1 MSDELDDFLRQA
13 AMRRQ
18 QRQQEKAKKEN
29 TIPAPKP
36 TPSPMRP
43 APSKPAA
50 SPALPNS
57 AARPPAPFQRPS
69 VPVAEVVELRPTLSD
84 FESTI
89 ANRHVESDL
98 SQADERMAEHVKEAL
113 GAELSSPRP
122 QWTDSRKNKQS
133 SGSDSSEKFSATAPE
148 GAVQSQAKV
157 SSKDIKSQ
165 LRDPQTLRMAIIA
178 HEILRRPYQ

>member
-18 QRQQEKAKKEN
+18 QRQQEKARKEN
-29 TIPAPKP
+29 AIPAPKP

-43 APSKPAA
+43 APSRPAHA
-50 SPALPNS
+50 PALPNS
-57 AARPPAPFQRPS
+57 AARPPAPMPRPN

-89 ANRHVESDL
+89 TNRHVESDL
-98 SQADERMAEHVKEAL
+98 SLADERMAEHVKAAL
-113 GAELSSPRP
+113 GSDLASPRP
-122 QWTDSRKNKQS
+122 QWSDSRKNKPS
-133 SGSDSSEKFSATAPE
+133 SGKDSGEKFSATAPE
-148 GAVQSQAKV
+148 GAIQSQAKV
-157 SSKDIKSQ
+157 SSQDIKSQ
-165 LRDPQTLRMAIIA
+165 LRDPQTMRMAIIA

>member
-36 TPSPMRP
+36 TPSPLRP
-43 APSKPAA
+43 APTKA
-50 SPALPNS
+50 ALPNS
-57 AARPPAPFQRPS
+57 AARPPAPLQRPS

-89 ANRHVESDL
+89 ANRHVQSDL
-98 SQADERMAEHVKEAL
+98 SQADERMAEHVKSAMGSDL
-113 GAELSSPRP
+113 ASPRP
-122 QWTDSRKNKQS
+122 QWNDSRKNKQS
-133 SGSDSSEKFSATAPE
+133 SGRDSNEKFSATAPE
-148 GAVQSQAKV
+148 GAIQSQAKV
-157 SSKDIKSQ
+157 SSQDIKSQ
-165 LRDPQTLRMAIIA
+165 LRDPQTMRMAIIA

>member
-18 QRQQEKAKKEN
+18 QRQQEKARKEN
-29 TIPAPKP
+29 AIPAPKP

-43 APSKPAA
+43 APSRPAHA
-50 SPALPNS
+50 PALPNS
-57 AARPPAPFQRPS
+57 AARPPAPMPRPN

-98 SQADERMAEHVKEAL
+98 SLADERMAEHVKAAL
-113 GAELSSPRP
+113 GSDLASPRP
-122 QWTDSRKNKQS
+122 QWSDSRKNKPS
-133 SGSDSSEKFSATAPE
+133 NGKDSGEKFSATAPE
-148 GAVQSQAKV
+148 GAIQSQAKV
-157 SSKDIKSQ
+157 SSQDIKSQ
-165 LRDPQTLRMAIIA
+165 LRDPQTMRMAIIA